1 MSKFDIQI
9 RFLIIHSI
17 IYSVVVIIKILS
29 N

>member
-17 IYSVVVIIKILS
+17 IYSVVIIIKILS

>member
-9 RFLIIHSI
+9 RFLIIHPI

-29 N
+29 I